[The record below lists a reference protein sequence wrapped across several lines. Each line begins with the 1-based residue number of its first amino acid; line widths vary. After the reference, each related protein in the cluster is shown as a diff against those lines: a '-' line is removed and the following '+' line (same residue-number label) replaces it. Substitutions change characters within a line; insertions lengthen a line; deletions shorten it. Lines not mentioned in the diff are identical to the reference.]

1 MSEKKSLKKRKKS
14 NAGYFIIILVAIS
27 AGTVIFVYNNR
38 DMFFT
43 GYERKSKETSA
54 INFEPFISF
63 INKTKAGV
71 LKKLKNP
78 AENHAVVYVAPAS
91 LRHEPAPAVPL
102 DSVEKKNV
110 APLQSIQLQGIVCGL
125 RGRNDINVV
134 VSLDIITPEGKTG
147 NEALLKRENLKVMV
161 QKVIANKT
169 LDDLIVDSLRAQIKI
184 SMNNILENGVIA
196 DVIFREFRID
206 KVR

>member
-1 MSEKKSLKKRKKS
+1 MSEKRSLKKRKKS
-14 NAGYFIIILVAIS
+14 TARYFIIILVAIT
-27 AGTVIFVYNNR
+27 AGAVIFVYNNR

-43 GYERKSKETSA
+43 GYERKSKETSI
-54 INFEPFISF
+54 INFEPLVSF
-63 INKTKAGV
+63 INKTKTGV
-71 LKKLKNP
+71 LKRLKKP
-78 AENHAVVYVAPAS
+78 AENHVVVYMDSAS
-91 LRHEPAPAVPL
+91 LRHEPVPTEPI

-110 APLQSIQLQGIVCGL
+110 APLQSIQLHGIVCNL

-134 VSLDIITPEGKTG
+134 VSLDIITPKGNVG

-169 LDDLIVDSLRAQIKI
+169 LDDLIVDSLRTQIKI
-184 SMNNILENGVIA
+184 SMNNILENGVVA
-196 DVIFREFRID
+196 DVIFRDFRID

>member
-1 MSEKKSLKKRKKS
+1 MSEKRSLKKRKKS
-14 NAGYFIIILVAIS
+14 TGRYFIIILVAIS
-27 AGTVIFVYNNR
+27 VGAVIFVYNNR

-43 GYERKSKETSA
+43 GYERKSKKTSA
-54 INFEPFISF
+54 INFEPLISF

-71 LKKLKNP
+71 LKKLKTP
-78 AENHAVVYVAPAS
+78 VENNAVVHVDSAS
-91 LRHEPAPAVPL
+91 LRHEPAPVKPI
-102 DSVEKKNV
+102 DSAEKKNV
-110 APLQSIQLQGIVCGL
+110 APVQSIQLQGIVCGL
-125 RGRNDINVV
+125 RGRNDINVI
-134 VSLDIITPEGKTG
+134 VSLDIITPKGKAG

-184 SMNNILENGVIA
+184 SMNNILENGVIS
-196 DVIFREFRID
+196 DVIFRDFRID